1 MCFSDFIA
9 NFAMPIAL
17 PIAFTFSI
25 QIQTGRQGIVKA
37 QCVNVADTRRETNFF
52 LPSFMKT
59 LSNGIVTIGVK
70 DHGAELCSIK
80 CEGREYLW
88 GAYPEYWKR
97 HSPVLFPIVG
107 SVWDGVFRS
116 KGRTY
121 SMGQHGIARDMDFT
135 LLSLSDDEIWYE
147 LRSSAETRTRYPYDF
162 ILRIGYKLHGHTV
175 DVCWEV
181 ENPSDEVLP
190 FQIGAHP
197 AFYWPML
204 SDEAINEGVG
214 AMERELSADTARGFF
229 KLHIVNEQKADF
241 LPADKRFVFSEQ
253 ITAKGCVSET
263 EDSCYEVVDDMIPIS
278 TDLFDDDAL
287 ILPDSQVDSVTIL
300 DEAQKPYLTVAF
312 TSPLVGLWSPPKKN
326 APFVCIEPWYGRT
339 DSVGYDGMFEDREHM
354 NLLEPHETFK
364 AQYEIT
370 IHR

>member
-1 MCFSDFIA
+1 
-9 NFAMPIAL
+9 
-17 PIAFTFSI
+17 
-25 QIQTGRQGIVKA
+25 
-37 QCVNVADTRRETNFF
+37 
-52 LPSFMKT
+52 
-59 LSNGIVTIGVK
+59 
-70 DHGAELCSIK
+70 
-80 CEGREYLW
+80 
-88 GAYPEYWKR
+88 
-97 HSPVLFPIVG
+97 
-107 SVWDGVFRS
+107 
-116 KGRTY
+116 
-121 SMGQHGIARDMDFT
+121 MGQHGIARDMDFT